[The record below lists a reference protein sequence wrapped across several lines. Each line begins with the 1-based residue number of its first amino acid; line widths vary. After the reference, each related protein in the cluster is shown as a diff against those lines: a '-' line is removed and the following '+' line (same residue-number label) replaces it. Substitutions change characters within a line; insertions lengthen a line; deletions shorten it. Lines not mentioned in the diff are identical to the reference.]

1 MPPKVSHRPQGGGTA
16 HFGNHRFRKYSN
28 NMHMLDLLESPLNF
42 NTHMKTLRFFYK
54 IRDQQD
60 YSD

>member
-1 MPPKVSHRPQGGGTA
+1 
-16 HFGNHRFRKYSN
+16 
-28 NMHMLDLLESPLNF
+28 MLDLLESPLNF